1 MLLNRETSVSS
12 KSIMRERIRNLLT
25 TFFALI
31 DQLTGSL
38 HQDHQT
44 SEILSTLKPRPITGS
59 MKIDFGTRRIEITK
73 SREPKSTCSKV
84 LFFHLTFLVLK
95 QSSLSSTTKWLP
107 ELDIS
112 EIPTRN
118 SISLSCHQV
127 RSSKPLGTVKSSS
140 LEDLQYP
147 RSENPTLFLQPP
159 FLIKNPLP
167 LFQMPVTPASW
178 YAPPSA
184 PTWVAF
190 PYHISVL
197 IRAGFAFVTDPSMTN
212 SVESDKV
219 QHKLTCLTSTT
230 LYTDQSS
237 ALRSKSSPT
246 SLPFSSM
253 SERSWWN
260 LNLR

>member
-1 MLLNRETSVSS
+1 
-12 KSIMRERIRNLLT
+12 MR
-25 TFFALI
+25 
-31 DQLTGSL
+31 
-38 HQDHQT
+38 
-44 SEILSTLKPRPITGS
+44 
-59 MKIDFGTRRIEITK
+59 
-73 SREPKSTCSKV
+73 SREHRCTCSKV
-84 LFFHLTFLVLK
+84 LFFPLMSLVSR

-118 SISLSCHQV
+118 SISPSCHQV

-140 LEDLQYP
+140 LEDLLFP
-147 RSENPTLFLQPP
+147 KSGRPTLFQTPP
-159 FLIKNPLP
+159 FLIKNPLL

-190 PYHISVL
+190 PYHILVL
-197 IRAGFAFVTDPSMTN
+197 TRAGSAFVTDPSMTN

-219 QHKLTCLTSTT
+219 QHKLTCHTSTT
-230 LYTDQSS
+230 LCTDQSS

-246 SLPFSSM
+246 SLPFSST
-253 SERSWWN
+253 SERYGNTSI
-260 LNLR
+260 